1 MEWLNHWSW
10 PQAAVVA
17 AVFAGIQGILELL
30 RKAKRIERQD
40 VVRELYTYIET
51 LKQDIVSAKIK
62 EDEQDREI
70 GRLRDMET
78 ACRAENAVLSGRI
91 HLLDQRNRAQ
101 VKRLY
106 RLERKLEELGV
117 EGSWLDRVKK
127 KDVPS
132 IAQEEIEGDE
142 TDADTTS

>member
-1 MEWLNHWSW
+1 MEWVNHWSW

-17 AVFAGIQGILELL
+17 AIFTGIQGILELL
-30 RKAKRIERQD
+30 RRTRRDERKD
-40 VVRELYTYIET
+40 VVRELYAYIET
-51 LKQDIVSAKIK
+51 LKQDIVSGKLK

-117 EGSWLDRVKK
+117 EGSWLDRAKK

-132 IAQEEIEGDE
+132 IAQEEIEGNE
-142 TDADTTS
+142 TDTDTTG